1 MCSTNKFVGL
11 ISGKDAPGAGVGFLA
26 MVAIAAF
33 ALFLE
38 TRRSGGFASALRAW
52 WVDPAVATLGFSGS
66 IWIFDR
72 AERKTGHSKR
82 SGVSVLALVWYWLG
96 VILWTF
102 VVPPMPRT
110 PDGVPSDASGF
121 GYLFVEVAVG
131 VLIYDA
137 VFFFLHWAMHAFGT
151 SLHYAH
157 HSQVADLRAR
167 DVLTHSLSDG
177 ALQVLVN
184 ILVQR
189 RTLWGQTKSRLARAL
204 HNLVVTWMLT
214 EAHTSA
220 ATPAVARRLFNGVQ
234 RHGAHHRG
242 APYFQVCYYR
252 FSSNH
257 IHILVSTE
265 Q

>member
-1 MCSTNKFVGL
+1 M
-11 ISGKDAPGAGVGFLA
+11 
-26 MVAIAAF
+26 
-33 ALFLE
+33 
-38 TRRSGGFASALRAW
+38 
-52 WVDPAVATLGFSGS
+52 ATLGFSGS

-177 ALQVLVN
+177 ALQVSSLLPTSELLSRGQGRRHHHLPQSSFLSHKLSGFYGSFVFSFAGLQVLVN

-234 RHGAHHRG
+234 RHRAHHRG